1 MPPHP
6 PLQLPVVTLQKIS
19 ARVFCQLPTTTST
32 ASKNPTK
39 SGNPITIFKVLSP
52 PPFRQQPQIPLSH
65 EQRAQLAMSCAWE
78 SVFVFPPVLPPPS
91 DSVSASVTAE
101 GAVLFNNNNNNNN
114 SNNTTQMA
122 FYMPSGESVSFC
134 AHAAMGG
141 AYSYLT
147 SLQQQE
153 EEEGQPISS
162 PLITTTTIPFTV
174 IDTDN
179 NPIRSI
185 HTTTTTTDDPIPTI
199 KNQQNDKNDSPS
211 HLIGSSYAATYHPD
225 DGTDIMELHMNHVS
239 WGQEPVPVPTTLH
252 RLLRDYHQVQSS
264 KDCTLPVVE
273 MALPPSLTDVSNHD
287 NNEDDESNYN
297 REEDE
302 EHEEEY
308 KKLTEFRVVP
318 LPTFVHAHIENRRKT
333 LVYINSVRALQQQI
347 VPPPPLA
354 SQNHYP
360 KACDSIG
367 NSTGLYLYA
376 HRHTPMLP
384 PPLNEDTQN
393 QDPNT
398 TTATTDDIEEI
409 DDDDAWECVSCML
422 GHS

>member
-65 EQRAQLAMSCAWE
+65 EQRVRLAMSCAWE

-101 GAVLFNNNNNNNN
+101 GAVLSNSNINNINN
-114 SNNTTQMA
+114 NNTTQMA
-122 FYMPSGESVSFC
+122 FYMPNGESVRFC

-147 SLQQQE
+147 SLQQQG

-185 HTTTTTTDDPIPTI
+185 DTTATTTTTTDDLIPTI
-199 KNQQNDKNDSPS
+199 KSQQNDKNDSPS
-211 HLIGSSYAATYHPD
+211 PHIGCSYTATYHPD

-239 WGQEPVPVPTTLH
+239 WGQEPVSVP
-252 RLLRDYHQVQSS
+252 
-264 KDCTLPVVE
+264 
-273 MALPPSLTDVSNHD
+273 M
-287 NNEDDESNYN
+287 
-297 REEDE
+297 
-302 EHEEEY
+302 
-308 KKLTEFRVVP
+308 
-318 LPTFVHAHIENRRKT
+318 
-333 LVYINSVRALQQQI
+333 
-347 VPPPPLA
+347 
-354 SQNHYP
+354 
-360 KACDSIG
+360 
-367 NSTGLYLYA
+367 
-376 HRHTPMLP
+376 
-384 PPLNEDTQN
+384 
-393 QDPNT
+393 T
-398 TTATTDDIEEI
+398 TTTSAI
-409 DDDDAWECVSCML
+409 
-422 GHS
+422 